1 MIVLII
7 DDKMDMIIVLCLEGR
22 YAGIKDDT
30 HSRSIF
36 TVYCDYC
43 ELLSVALRIHL
54 G

>member
-7 DDKMDMIIVLCLEGR
+7 DNKMDMITVLCLEER